1 MEKNIK
7 EKCIYVLNHLVI
19 QQKATLWK
27 STIVQLKK
35 KHKTRPS
42 VQNLYYTVIIS
53 PASYFKN
60 WNIIALQ
67 WASLMA
73 QMVMN
78 LPAMQETQVSSLDW

>member
-7 EKCIYVLNHLVI
+7 EKCIYILNHFVI
-19 QQKATLWK
+19 QQEATLWK

-73 QMVMN
+73 QMVTN
-78 LPAMQETQVSSLDW
+78 LPAMQETQVPSLGW